1 MVEIYKILL
10 EIMEARKLS
19 VANVSKLCDIP
30 DSTVRG
36 IIKREQKTVA
46 LDVAYKL
53 SDGLNVSLEYLNGLP
68 DKTPH
73 SFSDAHPI
81 SEYKCIIQKYSA
93 LDPFGKETIDLAL
106 ERESQRVQ
114 TITELRR
121 QLANQGERTA
131 PAKTE
136 SATIIELSPQLPD
149 HCHLIK
155 YFRDASAGSGI
166 FILGNEVS
174 SQISVSEADW
184 DDRVDY
190 VIRVNGDSM
199 MPDYQDGDNVMV
211 SQRVELH
218 YGDVGIFVVNGKA
231 YIKEYGQTELISRNP
246 ESPNV
251 SIGEH
256 DNIVCMGKVIGKL
269 TGQYTIIND

>member
-1 MVEIYKILL
+1 MEIYKILL
-10 EIMEARKLS
+10 EIMESRKLS
-19 VANVSKLCDIP
+19 VANISKLCDIP

-68 DKTPH
+68 DRTPQ
-73 SFSDAHPI
+73 SSTTQSV
-81 SEYKCIIQKYSA
+81 SEFESIIQKYCA
-93 LDPFGKETIDLAL
+93 LDPFGRETIDLAL
-106 ERESQRVQ
+106 QREIQRVH
-114 TITELRR
+114 TIAELRQ
-121 QLANQGERTA
+121 QLTDQCEHTA
-131 PAKTE
+131 PTKAGP
-136 SATIIELSPQLPD
+136 ATIIELSPQLSD
-149 HCHLIK
+149 HCHLTK

-184 DDRVDY
+184 DDRIDY

-199 MPDYQDGDNVMV
+199 LPDYQDGDNVMV
-211 SQRVELH
+211 SQRMEMH

-231 YIKEYGQTELISRNP
+231 YIKEYGQTELISRNF
-246 ESPNV
+246 EFPNV
-251 SIGEH
+251 SIG
-256 DNIVCMGKVIGKL
+256 
-269 TGQYTIIND
+269 